1 MAECTGVERF
11 VQEMI
16 IKEDPNFFPINKSL
30 GLEEEELEEEKIEKI
45 IIWWRQ
51 FEKLTIYILR
61 APIFNLRI
69 HF

>member
-45 IIWWRQ
+45 II
-51 FEKLTIYILR
+51 
-61 APIFNLRI
+61 
-69 HF
+69 